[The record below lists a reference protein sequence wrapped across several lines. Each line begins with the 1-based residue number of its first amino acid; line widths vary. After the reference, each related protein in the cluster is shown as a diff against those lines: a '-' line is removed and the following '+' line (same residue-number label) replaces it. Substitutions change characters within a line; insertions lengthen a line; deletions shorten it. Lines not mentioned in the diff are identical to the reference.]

1 MNGRLQVLRRSTSLL
16 PLLAL
21 TVTVVAFACLP
32 AYAGRPLETYDLFN
46 LFEAFAHIGL
56 ITLGFGLLLTAGEFD
71 LSIVGIF
78 ALSGVIAVKLGQDHP
93 LLGVLAALS
102 VCLAFGALQGLLI
115 AVLRIASMPVTVG
128 TYIAL
133 LGLTRV
139 VGDNQTSVTFDN
151 LDTTLWIQEPVATI
165 FSPRSLLVLAV
176 FGLAAVLFSATR
188 WGRELRAL
196 GGDRKATRTAGVP
209 VNRRLVALFAV
220 SSLLGGVAGAL
231 SSFNAGAAITD
242 PGSAPLTLGAAGAL
256 IGGVAVAGGRGNVL
270 GIFAGAMSIV
280 ILGQIFFVA
289 GVEEFY
295 SDLVFGMVLLLIVA
309 INAPSAK
316 DWAVRLR
323 AARHPPVSTSS
334 SSTGPR
340 PTTRKQRQDART
352 HAAATAHPPAHPPPS
367 RGGVPGQPDHLP
379 DR

>member
-1 MNGRLQVLRRSTSLL
+1 MRTLRRSDSLL

-21 TVTVVAFACLP
+21 AATTIAFVALP
-32 AYAGRPLETYDLFN
+32 AYANRSLEPYDVFN
-46 LFEAFAHIGL
+46 LLEAFAHIGL

-78 ALSGVIAVKLGQDHP
+78 ALSGVVAVELGEDHP
-93 LLGVLAALS
+93 LLGVGIALAL
-102 VCLAFGALQGLLI
+102 CLTFGALQGLLI
-115 AVLRIASMPVTVG
+115 ATLRVASMPVTVG

-139 VGDNQTSVTFDN
+139 VGHNQTSVTFDN

-165 FSPRSLLVLAV
+165 FSPRSLVVLAV
-176 FGLAAVLFSATR
+176 FMLAGLVYSVTR

-196 GGDRKATRTAGVP
+196 GGDRKASRTAGVP
-209 VNRRLVALFAV
+209 VSRRLVALFAV
-220 SSLLGGVAGAL
+220 SSVLGGLAGAL
-231 SSFNAGAAITD
+231 SAFNAGAAITD

-256 IGGVAVAGGRGNVL
+256 IGGVALNGGRGNVL

-280 ILGQIFFVA
+280 LLGQIFFIA

-295 SDLVFGMVLLLIVA
+295 SDLVFGLVLLGIVA
-309 INAPSAK
+309 VNAPDAK
-316 DWAVRLR
+316 HWVLRLR
-323 AARHPPVSTSS
+323 LARRAPSTASS
-334 SSTGPR
+334 PATGVPIS
-340 PTTRKQRQDART
+340 RKQHQHARSHAGATT
-352 HAAATAHPPAHPPPS
+352 HAPAHPAQG
-367 RGGVPGQPDHLP
+367 RGDLPRQSDHLS

>member
-1 MNGRLQVLRRSTSLL
+1 MSGTWRTLRRSSALL

-21 TVTVVAFACLP
+21 TATVVAFVCLP
-32 AYAGRPLETYDLFN
+32 AYTGRPLETYDVFN

-56 ITLGFGLLLTAGEFD
+56 ITLGFGLLMTAGEFD
-71 LSIVGIF
+71 LSIVGVF

-93 LLGVLAALS
+93 LLGVVAALL
-102 VCLAFGALQGLLI
+102 VCVAFGALQGLLI
-115 AVLRIASMPVTVG
+115 ALLRIASMPVTVG
-128 TYIAL
+128 SYIAL

-151 LDTTLWIQEPVATI
+151 LDTTLWIQEPVLTI
-165 FSPRSLLVLAV
+165 FSPRSLIVLGV
-176 FGLAAVLFSATR
+176 FALAALLVSATR

-196 GGDRKATRTAGVP
+196 GGDRKASRTAGVP

-220 SSLLGGVAGAL
+220 SSLLGGLAGAL
-231 SSFNAGAAITD
+231 SAFN
-242 PGSAPLTLGAAGAL
+242 
-256 IGGVAVAGGRGNVL
+256 AGGRGNVL

-280 ILGQIFFVA
+280 ILGQIFFIA

-295 SDLVFGMVLLLIVA
+295 SDLVFGLVLLLIVA
-309 INAPSAK
+309 INAPNAK
-316 DWAVRLR
+316 DWALRLR
-323 AARHPPVSTSS
+323 AARTAPGSTRPPT
-334 SSTGPR
+334 TTLR

-352 HAAATAHPPAHPPPS
+352 HAAPTADPPAHPAPS
-367 RGGVPGQPDHLP
+367 RGGVPRQPDHVP